1 MPRDSA
7 ATGAQAS
14 DGRWRL
20 GHRPGLDGLR
30 GFAILLVMADHA
42 GIAIASGAGDQGVTV
57 FFVLSGFLIT
67 TLLLE
72 ERARYG
78 RVSLRRFYWRRAL
91 RLLPALG
98 ALLLVVG
105 VVMGVSGRADEIAG
119 DVLPVLLYF
128 MNWTIVAGNNPG
140 IVGHTWSLS
149 VEEQFY
155 FVWPLVLLGMMAI
168 GRGRLAWVS
177 GLLLGAV
184 VVSIALR
191 VLLWASPGGYY
202 RTFVGTDTRMDALAI
217 GCLVAVAFSR
227 RPIAVPGSVMAA
239 LAATIPI
246 ILWITNQRSMA
257 AIGFAVTAFAAAGIV
272 AGAAS
277 GRGER
282 ILGWRPLAYVGLIS
296 YGLYLWH
303 RPLMRIF
310 TDSGLGGVPW
320 AVALMFAISLGL
332 AFLSRRFIE
341 DPFLALKDRYFTSR
355 AIRERAA
362 DGPRR
367 ECEDR
372 TVAAEVSQ

>member
-1 MPRDSA
+1 MPADSA

-20 GHRPGLDGLR
+20 GHRPALDGLR
-30 GFAILLVMADHA
+30 GFAILLVMADHS
-42 GIAIASGAGDQGVTV
+42 GIAIASGAGNLGVTI

-91 RLLPALG
+91 RLLPALIG
-98 ALLLVVG
+98 LLAVIA
-105 VVMGVSGRADEIAG
+105 VVMGVAGRADEIAG
-119 DVLPVLLYF
+119 DVIPALFYV

-140 IVGHTWSLS
+140 IVGHTWTLS
-149 VEEQFY
+149 IEEQFY
-155 FVWPLVLLGMMAI
+155 LVWPLALLGVLAV

-177 GLLLGAV
+177 AFLIGAV
-184 VVSIALR
+184 VVAIVLR
-191 VLLWASPGGYY
+191 VALWSGQGGYY

-227 RPIAVPGSVMAA
+227 RPIKVPPLVMAA
-239 LAATIPI
+239 LAASIPL
-246 ILWITNQRSMA
+246 ILWITDDSSMA
-257 AIGFAVTAFAAAGIV
+257 AIGLAATALAAAGLV

-277 GRGER
+277 GGGDRV
-282 ILGWRPLAYVGLIS
+282 LGWRPLAYVGLIS

-303 RPLMRIF
+303 RPLMRVF

-320 AVALMFAISLGL
+320 AVVLMFAISLGL
-332 AFLSRRFIE
+332 AFVSRRFVE

-367 ECEDR
+367 ESEDR
-372 TVAAEVSQ
+372 TVAAEGSQ

>member
-1 MPRDSA
+1 MPPDSV
-7 ATGAQAS
+7 ATGTQAS

-20 GHRPGLDGLR
+20 GQRPGLDGLR
-30 GFAILLVMADHA
+30 GFAILLVMADHS
-42 GIAIASGAGDQGVTV
+42 GIGIASGAGDQGVTI

-91 RLLPALG
+91 RLLPALA
-98 ALLLVVG
+98 ALLLVVV
-105 VVMGVSGRADEIAG
+105 VVMGLAGRADEIAG
-119 DVLPVLLYF
+119 DVLPAFFYV

-155 FVWPLVLLGMMAI
+155 LVWPLVLLGMLAL

-177 GLLLGAV
+177 GLLLAAML
-184 VVSIALR
+184 VSIVLR
-191 VLLWASPGGYY
+191 VLLWAGPGGYY

-227 RPIAVPGSVMAA
+227 RPIEVPGPVMAA
-239 LAATIPI
+239 LAAAIPI
-246 ILWITNQRSMA
+246 TLWITDQRFMA

-282 ILGWRPLAYVGLIS
+282 VLGWRPLAYVGLIS

-303 RPLMRIF
+303 RPVMRVF
-310 TDSGLGGVPW
+310 TDAGLGGVPW
-320 AVALMFAISLGL
+320 AVVLMFAMSIGL
-332 AFLSRRFIE
+332 AFLSRRLVE
-341 DPFLALKDRYFTSR
+341 DPFLALKDRYFSSR
-355 AIRERAA
+355 AVRERAA
-362 DGPRR
+362 DVPRR
-367 ECEDR
+367 ESEDR
-372 TVAAEVSQ
+372 TAAASQ

>member
-1 MPRDSA
+1 
-7 ATGAQAS
+7 
-14 DGRWRL
+14 
-20 GHRPGLDGLR
+20 LDGLR
-30 GFAILLVMADHA
+30 GIAILLVMADHS
-42 GIAIASGAGDQGVTV
+42 GIVVASGAGDQGVTI

-67 TLLLE
+67 TLLME

-91 RLLPALG
+91 RLLPAL
-98 ALLLVVG
+98 AVLLLVV
-105 VVMGVSGRADEIAG
+105 VAVMGVAGRADEIAG
-119 DVLPVLLYF
+119 DVLPALFYV

-155 FVWPLVLLGMMAI
+155 LAWPLVLLGMLAL
-168 GRGRLAWVS
+168 GRGRLTWVS
-177 GLLLGAV
+177 GLLVAAML
-184 VVSIALR
+184 VSIVLR
-191 VLLWASPGGYY
+191 VVLWAGPGGYY

-227 RPIAVPGSVMAA
+227 RPIEVPGPVMAA

-246 ILWITNQRSMA
+246 ALWMTDQRFMA
-257 AIGFAVTAFAAAGIV
+257 AVGFAVTAFAAAGMV

-282 ILGWRPLAYVGLIS
+282 VLGWRPLAYVGLIS

-341 DPFLALKDRYFTSR
+341 DPFLMLKDRYFTSR
-355 AIRERAA
+355 AVSEKAA
-362 DGPRR
+362 HSLVPDSA
-367 ECEDR
+367 DR
-372 TVAAEVSQ
+372 TAAAEVSH

>member
-1 MPRDSA
+1 MQPDPVVTS
-7 ATGAQAS
+7 AQAV

-20 GHRPGLDGLR
+20 GHRRGLDGLR
-30 GFAILLVMADHA
+30 GIAILLVMADHS
-42 GIAIASGAGDQGVTV
+42 GIVVASGAGDQGVTI

-72 ERARYG
+72 ERARSG

-91 RLLPALG
+91 RLLPAL
-98 ALLLVVG
+98 AVLLLVV
-105 VVMGVSGRADEIAG
+105 VVMMGLAGRAEEIAG
-119 DVLPVLLYF
+119 DVLPALFYV

-140 IVGHTWSLS
+140 ILGHTWSLS

-155 FVWPLVLLGMMAI
+155 LAWPLVLLGLLAL
-168 GRGRLAWVS
+168 GRGRLTWVS
-177 GLLLGAV
+177 GLLIAAML
-184 VVSIALR
+184 VSIVLR
-191 VLLWASPGGYY
+191 VLLWAGPGGYY

-217 GCLVAVAFSR
+217 GCLVAVGFSR
-227 RPIAVPGSVMAA
+227 RPIEVPGPVMAA

-246 ILWITNQRSMA
+246 ALWMTDQRFMA
-257 AIGFAVTAFAAAGIV
+257 AIGFAVTAVAAAGMV

-277 GRGER
+277 GRGEG

-355 AIRERAA
+355 AAREKAA
-362 DGPRR
+362 HLQGPA
-367 ECEDR
+367 DR
-372 TVAAEVSQ
+372 TAAAEVSE